1 MVVSIQPATVSRCGM
16 IYLEPS
22 SLGWEPVL
30 QSWCNTL
37 PDELNSEH
45 GKLIMALFH
54 WALPVSISFVRKHC
68 KVSAS
73 FHIALNEKWPA
84 CLVTWVAHRLFSIC
98 LLFLFLFFLFALLI
112 LKILVWFLVRLFAYL
127 KIVVSLVIIVRRKF
141 FVWIFKAFYES
152 FSRTL
157 FEHALSWKLLKLF
170 LYFLNRSLC
179 PCKTVISPVR
189 LWTWWKFSWRISLQR
204 ITNTWSHGW
213 L

>member
-54 WALPVSISFVRKHC
+54 WALPVSITFVRKHC

-73 FHIALNEKWPA
+73 FHIALQWKVTSMSGFVGCTRIVQYLSIIFISF
-84 CLVTWVAHRLFSIC
+84 CLFV
-98 LLFLFLFFLFALLI
+98 LLI

-141 FVWIFKAFYES
+141 FVWIFKAFTSRFQQLYLNMRCLES
-152 FSRTL
+152 
-157 FEHALSWKLLKLF
+157 
-170 LYFLNRSLC
+170 C
-179 PCKTVISPVR
+179 
-189 LWTWWKFSWRISLQR
+189 
-204 ITNTWSHGW
+204 
-213 L
+213 

>member
-54 WALPVSISFVRKHC
+54 WALPVSITFVRKHC
-68 KVSAS
+68 KVR
-73 FHIALNEKWPA
+73 K
-84 CLVTWVAHRLFSIC
+84 VTSMSGYVGCTRIVQYLSII
-98 LLFLFLFFLFALLI
+98 FISFFLFALLI

-127 KIVVSLVIIVRRKF
+127 KIVVCLVIIVRRKF
-141 FVWIFKAFYES
+141 FV
-152 FSRTL
+152 
-157 FEHALSWKLLKLF
+157 
-170 LYFLNRSLC
+170 
-179 PCKTVISPVR
+179 
-189 LWTWWKFSWRISLQR
+189 
-204 ITNTWSHGW
+204 
-213 L
+213 

>member
-54 WALPVSISFVRKHC
+54 WALPVSITFVRKHC

-73 FHIALNEKWPA
+73 FHIGLVEWKVTSMSGYVGCTQIVQYLSIIFISFFFCSFDISNIGMVSCQTL
-84 CLVTWVAHRLFSIC
+84 CLPKNSYKSGYNL
-98 LLFLFLFFLFALLI
+98 
-112 LKILVWFLVRLFAYL
+112 
-127 KIVVSLVIIVRRKF
+127 RRKF

-152 FSRTL
+152 FSTTL
-157 FEHALSWKLLKLF
+157 FEHALSWKLSKLF

-179 PCKTVISPVR
+179 RCKTVISPAR

>member
-54 WALPVSISFVRKHC
+54 WALPVSITFVRKHC

-73 FHIALNEKWPA
+73 FHIALQWKVTSMSGYVGCTRIVQYLSIIFISFFFVCSFDIKNIGMVSCQTL
-84 CLVTWVAHRLFSIC
+84 CLPKNSCKSGYNCTQ
-98 LLFLFLFFLFALLI
+98 
-112 LKILVWFLVRLFAYL
+112 KILCLNIWSFLRVVFKNFIWTCVVLKVV
-127 KIVVSLVIIVRRKF
+127 KIV
-141 FVWIFKAFYES
+141 FV
-152 FSRTL
+152 L
-157 FEHALSWKLLKLF
+157 FE
-170 LYFLNRSLC
+170 
-179 PCKTVISPVR
+179 
-189 LWTWWKFSWRISLQR
+189 
-204 ITNTWSHGW
+204 
-213 L
+213 

>member
-54 WALPVSISFVRKHC
+54 WALPVSITFVRKHC

-73 FHIALNEKWPA
+73 FHIGLQWK
-84 CLVTWVAHRLFSIC
+84 VTSMSGYVGCTQIVQYLSII
-98 LLFLFLFFLFALLI
+98 FISFFFALLI
-112 LKILVWFLVRLFAYL
+112 LQILVWFLVRLFAYL
-127 KIVVSLVIIVRRKF
+127 KIVISLVIIY
-141 FVWIFKAFYES
+141 AENS
-152 FSRTL
+152 
-157 FEHALSWKLLKLF
+157 LSEYLKLF
-170 LYFLNRSLC
+170 TSRFQRLYLNMRCLESC
-179 PCKTVISPVR
+179 QNCFCTFWIGACVVAR
-189 LWTWWKFSWRISLQR
+189 Q
-204 ITNTWSHGW
+204 
-213 L
+213 